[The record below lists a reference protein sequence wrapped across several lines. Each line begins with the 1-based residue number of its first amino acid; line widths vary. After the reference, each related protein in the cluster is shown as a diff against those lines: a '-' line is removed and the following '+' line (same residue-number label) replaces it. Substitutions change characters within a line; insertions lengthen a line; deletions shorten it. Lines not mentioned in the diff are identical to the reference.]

1 MTPQKCMAA
10 ALLVCG
16 AAYALCLCRGA
27 WKNRA
32 AFRAEPGVLWNMS
45 LWEAAVY
52 FFTTMGFPDFLLNTV
67 LFRHKKW
74 VDDRRLPGTLVAAS
88 ILPGAWIASAYLLG
102 NTAVD
107 LITLLLC
114 VAAIGLGSIIGARVV
129 SRMSGGAIRA
139 IMGVAMIASM
149 GALILKMIVSAGA
162 VGTAMD
168 LSAWKLFIALPLMFG
183 FGVINMFGVPMKPPA
198 IALLLLLGMEPM
210 AVLTVV
216 MVMGVV
222 SPMTGGVRVLRSGNY
237 QRKPVLAGA
246 LAGFAGA
253 LAGTV
258 FTVSLNAAV
267 LNGILLFIMA
277 FTAVSMLR
285 PQRGAARPAEAPS
298 DQEEAQHESHQ

>member
-1 MTPQKCMAA
+1 M
-10 ALLVCG
+10 
-16 AAYALCLCRGA
+16 
-27 WKNRA
+27 
-32 AFRAEPGVLWNMS
+32 
-45 LWEAAVY
+45 
-52 FFTTMGFPDFLLNTV
+52 
-67 LFRHKKW
+67 
-74 VDDRRLPGTLVAAS
+74 
-88 ILPGAWIASAYLLG
+88 
-102 NTAVD
+102 
-107 LITLLLC
+107 
-114 VAAIGLGSIIGARVV
+114 AAIGLGSIIGARVV

-237 QRKPVLAGA
+237 QRKPVLAGRWRA
-246 LAGFAGA
+246 LPARWRERCSPCPSTPRCSTEFCFLSWRSPPFPCCVPSGARPGRRKRHRIKRRRSMNRISKENYYLDIAETVLKRPPACAGA
-253 LAGTV
+253 T
-258 FTVSLNAAV
+258 
-267 LNGILLFIMA
+267 
-277 FTAVSMLR
+277 
-285 PQRGAARPAEAPS
+285 APS
-298 DQEEAQHESHQ
+298 L